1 MKRVVIATL
10 SALTVLSL
18 PMAASAYTCYSRS
31 PSATGWATS
40 PALSVAQRAAL
51 YQCAIRTP
59 RNQVC
64 RITRCGY

>member
-1 MKRVVIATL
+1 MKRVVFATL
-10 SALTVLSL
+10 SAMTVLAAAM
-18 PMAASAYTCYSRS
+18 PASAWTCYSRS

-59 RNQVC
+59 RYQVC
-64 RITRCGY
+64 RITRCG